1 MAIVSNTFLTYS
13 AKGIREDLSNVI
25 TNISPE
31 ETPYMS
37 NIGRENVSNSLFE
50 YQTDTLAAAATN
62 AQLEGDDVASFDAVT
77 ATVRLQNYAQISRK
91 TIILSAT
98 EEVVNKAGR
107 RSELAYQIAKRGA
120 EMKRDQEF
128 SMLNGAIA
136 VAGDSTTARATASLG
151 AFVKTNTDKQT
162 NGVDPSYTT
171 LPNSARTDG
180 NVRTFT
186 ETILKNVIQKVWT
199 AGGTPKILMCGPVN
213 KQRVSSFAGIASS
226 RFNIDGGAKPA
237 TLVGAVDIYVSDF
250 GNVQVIA
257 NRFQRERD
265 AWVIDPDYAKMTVLR
280 PYQQIELAKTGD
292 AEKRMLIVE
301 WGHKVSQENCPRPG
315 RRLGYFLNQTGKGQG
330 NLALFFMIEKKL
342 FDVNAQQGIT
352 RHWHYNTDTDEVTIQ
367 TQQDVTDVIEANK
380 AIYNSV
386 DEKANWT
393 GEWHLVASIPEALYY
408 KMKAEGKIDD
418 QEYMKRWLNDSEN
431 QFFRTRPGKV

>member
-1 MAIVSNTFLTYS
+1 MTIVTNTFTSYS
-13 AKGIREDLSNVI
+13 AKGIRENLSDVI
-25 TNISPE
+25 TNIAPE
-31 ETPYMS
+31 ETPFQS
-37 NIGRENVSNSLFE
+37 NIGRETISNTLFE
-50 YQTDTLAAAATN
+50 WQTDTLADAAAN

-77 ATVRLQNYAQISRK
+77 ATVRLTNYAQISRK
-91 TIILSAT
+91 TIILSNT

-107 RSELAYQIAKRGA
+107 RSELAYQIAKRGS
-120 EMKRDQEF
+120 ELKRDQEYIF
-128 SMLNGAIA
+128 LNGGVA
-136 VAGDSTTARATASLG
+136 VAGNTTTARVTASLG

-213 KQRVSSFAGIASS
+213 KPRVSGFSGIASS

-237 TLVGAVDIYVSDF
+237 TLIGAVDIYVSDF

-280 PYQQIELAKTGD
+280 PYQQVELAKTGD
-292 AEKRMLIVE
+292 AEKRMLLIE
-301 WGHKVSQENCPRPG
+301 YGLKVLAENAHG
-315 RRLGYFLNQTGKGQG
+315 
-330 NLALFFMIEKKL
+330 LAADL
-342 FDVNAQQGIT
+342 
-352 RHWHYNTDTDEVTIQ
+352 VT
-367 TQQDVTDVIEANK
+367 
-380 AIYNSV
+380 S
-386 DEKANWT
+386 
-393 GEWHLVASIPEALYY
+393 
-408 KMKAEGKIDD
+408 
-418 QEYMKRWLNDSEN
+418 
-431 QFFRTRPGKV
+431 

>member
-1 MAIVSNTFLTYS
+1 MSIVTNTFTTYS

-31 ETPYMS
+31 ETPYIS
-37 NIGRENVSNSLFE
+37 NIGRENITNTLFE
-50 YQTDTLAAAATN
+50 WQVDSLSAAAAN
-62 AQLEGDDVASFDAVT
+62 AQLEGDDVSSFDSVT
-77 ATVRLQNYAQISRK
+77 ATVRLQNYAQIARK
-91 TIILSAT
+91 TIILSNT

-120 EMKRDQEF
+120 ELKRDQEF
-128 SMLNGAIA
+128 TMLNSA
-136 VAGDSTTARATASLG
+136 VAAAGNTTTARTTASLQ
-151 AFVKTNTDKQT
+151 AFIKTNTDKQT

-213 KQRVSSFAGIASS
+213 KQRVSGFSGIASS

-237 TLVGAVDIYVSDF
+237 TLIGAVDIYVSDF

-265 AWVIDPDYAKMTVLR
+265 AWVLDPEYAKMAVLR
-280 PYQQIELAKTGD
+280 PYQQVELAKTGD
-292 AEKRMLIVE
+292 AEKRMLLIE
-301 WGHKVSQENCPRPG
+301 FAHKV
-315 RRLGYFLNQTGKGQG
+315 
-330 NLALFFMIEKKL
+330 LAEDAHGLAADL
-342 FDVNAQQGIT
+342 IT
-352 RHWHYNTDTDEVTIQ
+352 
-367 TQQDVTDVIEANK
+367 
-380 AIYNSV
+380 S
-386 DEKANWT
+386 
-393 GEWHLVASIPEALYY
+393 
-408 KMKAEGKIDD
+408 
-418 QEYMKRWLNDSEN
+418 
-431 QFFRTRPGKV
+431 

>member
-1 MAIVSNTFLTYS
+1 MTIVANTFTTYS

-25 TNISPE
+25 TNIAPE

-37 NIGRENVSNSLFE
+37 NIGRENVSNSLYE
-50 YQTDTLAAAATN
+50 WQTDTLAAAAAN
-62 AQLEGDDVASFDAVT
+62 AQLEGDDVGSFDAVV

-120 EMKRDQEF
+120 EIKRDQEF

-136 VAGDSTTARATASLG
+136 VAGNTTTSRTTASLG
-151 AFVKTNTDKQT
+151 AFVKTNTDKAT
-162 NGVDPSYTT
+162 DGADPSYTT

-180 NVRTFT
+180 TVRTFT

-199 AGGTPKILMCGPVN
+199 QGGTPKILMCGPVN
-213 KQRVSSFAGIASS
+213 KQRVSGFSGIASS

-280 PYQQIELAKTGD
+280 PYQQVELAKTGD

-301 WGHKVSQENCPRPG
+301 WGHKVSAENAHG
-315 RRLGYFLNQTGKGQG
+315 
-330 NLALFFMIEKKL
+330 LAADL
-342 FDVNAQQGIT
+342 
-352 RHWHYNTDTDEVTIQ
+352 VT
-367 TQQDVTDVIEANK
+367 
-380 AIYNSV
+380 S
-386 DEKANWT
+386 
-393 GEWHLVASIPEALYY
+393 
-408 KMKAEGKIDD
+408 
-418 QEYMKRWLNDSEN
+418 
-431 QFFRTRPGKV
+431 